1 MKSLIKSAI
10 HSSNQPKGGI
20 TLRSE
25 ITTKGLDKSTQRAL
39 YYAMGVLPEELE
51 KPLIAVVNS
60 QNDTMPGH
68 RNLDEISRA
77 VKEGIYQAGG
87 TPIEFPTIAI
97 CDGIAMGH
105 YGMHYPLASRE
116 LIADSIECMVNAHA
130 YDAMVLVSNCDKI
143 TPGMLMAAARLN
155 IPSIVIAGGTM
166 DTGRYNNQKTSFVE
180 LIETQGLLKRG
191 KITQGE
197 MHEFEQSAMP
207 GCGACNELGTGNTMV
222 YLAEALGMSLPGSAT
237 PANTGARIA
246 LAKRTG
252 IKIVELV
259 KNNICPKDIITK
271 EAMHNALVVTMAI
284 GGSSNSM
291 LHLPAVAHEA
301 GIDFSFD
308 EVEEICDTTPQ
319 LSKIKPSGDDYPVDF
334 ARAGGVA
341 GLMGLLH
348 TYGLIKDNITVTGKS
363 VFENVKNAK
372 ILDSN
377 VIRTKETAF
386 SQTGGLK
393 ILYGNLA
400 PEGSICKKAGVL
412 PEMMTHT
419 GPARVFD
426 QEEPAVKAIYNGEI
440 NPGDVIVVR
449 YEGPKGGPGMREMLS
464 PTAAIMGMGLGDSVA
479 LVTDGRFSGAS
490 RGAAVGHVS
499 PEAAEGG
506 LIAFIEEG
514 DSITID
520 IDGGL
525 IQLNVEDEE
534 IEKRKQ
540 GWEAPMP
547 PVYEGSYLER
557 YSKLVKSAMAGAVFR
572 RGKEL

>member
-1 MKSLIKSAI
+1 M
-10 HSSNQPKGGI
+10 
-20 TLRSE
+20 RSE
-25 ITTKGLDKSTQRAL
+25 ITTKGLEKSIQRAL

-51 KPLIAVVNS
+51 KPLIGVVNA

-77 VKEGIYQAGG
+77 VKEGVYQAGG

-130 YDAMVLVSNCDKI
+130 YDGIVMVSNCDKI

-155 IPSIVIAGGTM
+155 VPAIIIAGGTM
-166 DTGRYNNQKTSFVE
+166 DTGHYKNQKTSFVE

-191 KITQGE
+191 AISQEE
-197 MHEFEQSAMP
+197 MDEFEQCAMP

-222 YLAEALGMSLPGSAT
+222 YLAEALGMSLPGSAI

-259 KNNICPKDIITK
+259 KNNICPRDIITS
-271 EAMHNALVVTMAI
+271 ASMHNALTVTMAI

-291 LHLPAVAHEA
+291 IHLPAVANEA
-301 GIDFSFD
+301 GIGFSFD
-308 EVEEICDTTPQ
+308 EVEEICQNTPQ

-334 ARAGGVA
+334 ARAGGVE
-341 GLMGLLH
+341 GLMGLLCE
-348 TYGLIKDNITVTGKS
+348 YGLIKDNITVTGKS
-363 VFENVKNAK
+363 VFENTKNAK
-372 ILDSN
+372 ILNTD
-377 VIRTKETAF
+377 VIRTRETAF
-386 SQTGGLK
+386 SPTGGIK

-412 PEMMTHT
+412 PEMMKHT
-419 GPARVFD
+419 GPARVFE
-426 QEEPAVKAIYNGEI
+426 QEEPAVKAIYNGDI
-440 NPGDVIVVR
+440 KPGDVIVVR

-479 LVTDGRFSGAS
+479 LITDGRFSGAS

-499 PEAAEGG
+499 PEAADGG
-506 LIAFIEEG
+506 LIAFIEDG
-514 DSITID
+514 DSISID
-520 IDGGL
+520 VDGGL
-525 IQLNVEDEE
+525 IQLNVDDAV
-534 IEKRKQ
+534 IEKRKE